1 MSRQGRKRFPSN
13 FPRSE
18 RQGSSTIHV
27 FNVDELIAKGLG
39 FALQI
44 RQHPIAI
51 LLFIRLLARVHVG
64 WTLSQHAI
72 DEPGQLL
79 RGRRHR
85 FGCPKPCPYPTVIGA
100 QGTVAVGDAL
110 GRQPQGRRRPIR

>member
-1 MSRQGRKRFPSN
+1 MRGTSRTDAVMYGSVIKNDQPASVLRYLKLPSN

-18 RQGSSTIHV
+18 RRGNPTIDV
-27 FNVDELIAKGLG
+27 FDVDELIAKGLG

-64 WTLSQHAI
+64 RTIPQHAI
-72 DEPGQLL
+72 DEPGQL
-79 RGRRHR
+79 
-85 FGCPKPCPYPTVIGA
+85 
-100 QGTVAVGDAL
+100 
-110 GRQPQGRRRPIR
+110 